1 MTRKSDDITPGP
13 RNLISDVEGIT
24 VGHAENWLALTG
36 TTVILPQKPAVAAIE
51 IGGGAPGSR
60 ETAVLDPANLV
71 EHVHAIVLSGGSVFG
86 LDAAGS
92 VTIELAKRGV
102 GFTFGN
108 QPVPCPVV
116 PSAILFDIMNGGAKW
131 PDDTPPYRDLG
142 GEALSAAAADFA
154 LGNKGAGLG
163 AMAGR
168 LKGGLGSAS
177 SRWRDFTV
185 GAIVA
190 VNSVGSCVIP
200 GTSRLWASDFAFGD
214 EMGPAQLRDGATP
227 HAPPLKDSKFDPQ
240 PSQNTTIAVVAT
252 DAALTRVE
260 AKRLAIMAR
269 DGMARAIR
277 PVHTPF
283 DGDTVFALSTEKK
296 KLPEQRQLAL
306 TALGSIASDTLTR
319 AIGRALWA
327 AESAGGHASYREK
340 FRL

>member
-1 MTRKSDDITPGP
+1 LTRKGDDIAAGP
-13 RNLISDVEGIT
+13 RNLITDIAGIR
-24 VGHAENWLALTG
+24 VGNAENWLALSG
-36 TTVILPQKPAVAAIE
+36 TTVILPDAPTVAAIE
-51 IGGGAPGSR
+51 ISGGAPGSR

-71 EHVHAIVLSGGSVFG
+71 EHVHAVVLSGGSVFG

-92 VTIELAKRGV
+92 VTIELSRRGI
-102 GFTFGN
+102 GFTFGT

-116 PSAILFDIMNGGAKW
+116 PSAVLFDIMNGGAKW
-131 PDDTPPYRDLG
+131 PDATPPYHDLG
-142 GEALSAAAADFA
+142 HEALDAASVDFA

-200 GTSRLWASDFAFGD
+200 GTSRLWARDFAIGV
-214 EMGPAQLRDGATP
+214 EMGPAQKRDGARP
-227 HAPPLKDSKFDPQ
+227 QAQPLQDSKFDPQ
-240 PSQNTTIAVVAT
+240 PGQNTTIAVVAT
-252 DAALTRVE
+252 DATLTRIE
-260 AKRLAIMAR
+260 ARRLAIMAR

-283 DGDTVFALSTEKK
+283 DGDTVFALSTGKK
-296 KLPEQRQLAL
+296 PLPDQRPLAL
-306 TALGSIASDTLTR
+306 TALGSIAADTLTR
-319 AIGRALWA
+319 AIGRALWT
-327 AESAGGHASYREK
+327 AETVGGHASYRET